1 MTRTEVVDRL
11 RRELPY
17 LRQTFGLSRI
27 GLFGSYATGRQTDTS
42 DVDLVLEFE
51 RTPGMKFVEL
61 TDHIERIL
69 ARKVDAL
76 TDTGISSIRNP
87 QIAQSI
93 RESLVYV

>member
-17 LRQTFGLSRI
+17 LRRTFGLSRI
-27 GLFGSYATGRQTDTS
+27 GLFGSFATGRQTDAS

-51 RTPGMKFVEL
+51 HTPGMRFVEL

-76 TDTGISSIRNP
+76 TDTGISAIRDQRIAESIRK
-87 QIAQSI
+87 SV
-93 RESLVYV
+93 VYV